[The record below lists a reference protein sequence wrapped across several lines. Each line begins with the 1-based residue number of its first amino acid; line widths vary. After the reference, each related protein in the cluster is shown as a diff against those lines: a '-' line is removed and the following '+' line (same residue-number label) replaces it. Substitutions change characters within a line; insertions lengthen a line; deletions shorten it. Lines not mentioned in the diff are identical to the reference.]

1 MKKIVLASASPRRK
15 ELIKCISDNVLCVPS
30 GEDETLPDGIGASEI
45 PEFLAKLKALSVA
58 KDYLDAKVIGCDTVV
73 ILEDEIL
80 TKPES
85 REDAY
90 KKLRALSGKEHRVIT
105 GCCIV
110 EGESIKTFSEETF
123 VEFYTLSDEEIYSYI
138 DTGEPMDKAGG
149 YGIQGKASLFVKG
162 IKGDYFNV
170 VGLPVAR
177 LYRELKI

>member
-58 KDYLDAKVIGCDTVV
+58 KDYPDAKVIGCDTVV

-149 YGIQGKASLFVKG
+149 YGIQGKGSLFVKG